1 MGFLAEPT
9 NWVLISFVIFAALFV
24 KFGLGT
30 VLGKL
35 DGRIDEIKNELAT
48 AEKLRVEAQDLLSSY
63 QKKHRDAMKEAEEIV
78 NRAKQQAEVLQAK
91 AQEDL
96 REVMAR
102 REKQLEERLS
112 RIEAAA
118 EAELR
123 KQTAELALKAS
134 EELIRKSLD
143 AKGQASLV
151 EKSIAGLPNALN

>member
-1 MGFLAEPT
+1 MGFLTDAT
-9 NWVLISFVIFAALFV
+9 NWVFVSFCIFALLFI
-24 KFGLGT
+24 KFGLDS

-35 DGRIDEIKNELAT
+35 DGRIDEIKEELAT
-48 AEKLRVEAQDLLSSY
+48 AEKLRLEAQELLNSY
-63 QKKHRDAMKEAEEIV
+63 QAKHRDAMKEAAEIV
-78 NRAKQQAEVLQAK
+78 ARAKQQAEVMQAK

-96 REVMAR
+96 RETMAR
-102 REKQLEERLS
+102 REKQLQDRLA

-143 AKGQASLV
+143 AKGQSSLV
-151 EKSIAGLPNALN
+151 EKSIAGLSTALN

>member
-9 NWVLISFVIFAALFV
+9 NWVLISFVIFAVLFV
-24 KFGLGT
+24 KFGLSS

-35 DGRIDEIKNELAT
+35 DGRIDAIRNELAE
-48 AEKLRVEAQDLLSSY
+48 AEKLRLEAQDLLASY
-63 QKKHRDAMKEAEEIV
+63 QKKHRDAMQEAEEIV
-78 NRAKQQAEVLQAK
+78 SRAKAQAEIMQAK

-102 REKQLEERLS
+102 REKQLEDRLA

-123 KQTAELALKAS
+123 KQTAELAVKAS

-143 AKGQASLV
+143 AKAQSSLV
-151 EKSIAGLPNALN
+151 EKSIAGLPNSLN